1 MTHEPTTH
9 EPQTPR
15 ADRPSTEPDEEL
27 RLLVQKL
34 ARRIRAERAGSGVS
48 DTQLGVLWRL
58 ITEGRSTPGRLA
70 EAEKVSPPSI
80 NRTLNALE
88 ASGYVRREPSR
99 DDARQ
104 VWVTATPAGVDL
116 VTETRR
122 LRNAWFYEQLARLSA
137 DERAALDAVR
147 PVLQKLADA

>member
-1 MTHEPTTH
+1 MTDAPPTPPT
-9 EPQTPR
+9 
-15 ADRPSTEPDEEL
+15 DRPATEPDEEL

-58 ITEGRSTPGRLA
+58 VSEGRSTPGRLA

-104 VWVTATPAGVDL
+104 VWVSLTPAGDEL
-116 VTETRR
+116 IAETRR
-122 LRNAWFYEQLARLSA
+122 LRNAWFHEQLTALSA
-137 DERAALDAVR
+137 EERATLDAVR

>member
-1 MTHEPTTH
+1 MTDVLPTPPEP
-9 EPQTPR
+9 
-15 ADRPSTEPDEEL
+15 ADAPRPSTEPDEEL

-58 ITEGRSTPGRLA
+58 VTEGRSTPGRLA
-70 EAEKVSPPSI
+70 DAEKVSPPSI

-88 ASGYVRREPSR
+88 ASGYVRREPSS

-104 VWVTATPAGVDL
+104 VWVTLTPAGDEL
-116 VTETRR
+116 IAETRR
-122 LRNAWFYEQLARLSA
+122 LRNAWFHEQLMALSA
-137 DERAALDAVR
+137 DERATLDAVR